1 MTRMKALQ
9 VTLVC
14 ALSSA
19 VSCGAVLAQDAL
31 FFSAPSKN
39 INCVYDRN
47 DYNNGQPYVRCDIG
61 QFTPSLTVV
70 PPQSAEEIEVMGKCT
85 LPKMRAF
92 VIGKNAQASSTYCP
106 TDAPIGE
113 RQTVIPYSNSWQY
126 DGFTC
131 ISETSGMT
139 CRNNLGH
146 GFSLSRA
153 SQKLF

>member
-9 VTLVC
+9 VSLVC
-14 ALSSA
+14 SLVSS
-19 VSCGAVLAQDAL
+19 VSCGAAQAQDAL

-47 DYNNGQPYVRCDIG
+47 DDNKGQPYLRCDIG

-70 PPQSAEEIEVMGKCT
+70 PQQSAEEIEVMGKCT

-92 VIGKNAQASSTYCP
+92 VIGKNAPTTSTYCP

-113 RQTVIPYSNSWQY
+113 RQTVIPYGSTWQY